1 MMMKI
6 IFMLVG
12 LMISGITSAGEDALP
27 PIQDL
32 QEIKRSADEF
42 LKEENKRQKTEFT
55 TARVNP
61 KIIVEQCATP
71 LESGWVSSEVGIA
84 RKNVQVVCKSTLR
97 NKKGW
102 RVLVPIAA
110 PISPKN

>member
-61 KIIVEQCATP
+61 KIIVEQCATS
-71 LESGWVSSEVGIA
+71 LESDWAPSDGGLA
-84 RKNVQVVCKSTLR
+84 RKSVQVVCKLTLH

-102 RVLVPIAA
+102 RVLVPIVAS
-110 PISPKN
+110 ITPKN

>member
-1 MMMKI
+1 MMMRI
-6 IFMLVG
+6 VFIFVE
-12 LMISGITSAGEDALP
+12 LMIFGITFAGENTLP

-61 KIIVEQCATP
+61 KITVEQCATS
-71 LESGWVSSEVGIA
+71 LESGWAPSDGGLA
-84 RKNVQVVCKSTLR
+84 RKSVQVVCKSTLH

-102 RVLVPIAA
+102 RVLLPIVT
-110 PISPKN
+110 PITLKN

>member
-1 MMMKI
+1 MMMKL
-6 IFMLVG
+6 IFIFIG
-12 LMISGITSAGEDALP
+12 SMIPCITFAGENTLP

-55 TARVNP
+55 TVRVNP
-61 KIIVEQCATP
+61 KIIVEQCATSLKSDWAP
-71 LESGWVSSEVGIA
+71 LDGGLA
-84 RKNVQVVCKSTLR
+84 RKSVQVVCKSTSH

-102 RVLVPIAA
+102 HVLVPVAG
-110 PISPKN
+110 PITPKN

>member
-1 MMMKI
+1 MMMKL
-6 IFMLVG
+6 IFIFVG
-12 LMISGITSAGEDALP
+12 WMIFGIAFAGEDTLT

-71 LESGWVSSEVGIA
+71 LESGWAPSEIGTS
-84 RKNVQVVCKSTLR
+84 RKSVQVVCKSTLR

-102 RVLVPIAA
+102 RVLA
-110 PISPKN
+110 PIVAPITPKN

>member
-6 IFMLVG
+6 VFIFVG
-12 LMISGITSAGEDALP
+12 LMIPVITFADEDTLP

-42 LKEENKRQKTEFT
+42 LKKENKRQKTEFT

-71 LESGWVSSEVGIA
+71 LESGWAPSEIGTS
-84 RKNVQVVCKSTLR
+84 RKSVQVVCKSTLR

-102 RVLVPIAA
+102 RVLA
-110 PISPKN
+110 PIVAPITPKN

>member
-6 IFMLVG
+6 IFILVG
-12 LMISGITSAGEDALP
+12 LMISGITFADEDTLP

-42 LKEENKRQKTEFT
+42 LKKENKRQKTEFT

-71 LESGWVSSEVGIA
+71 LESGWAPSEIGTS
-84 RKNVQVVCKSTLR
+84 RKNVEVVCKSTSH

-102 RVLVPIAA
+102 RVLVPIAW
-110 PISPKN
+110 PITLKN